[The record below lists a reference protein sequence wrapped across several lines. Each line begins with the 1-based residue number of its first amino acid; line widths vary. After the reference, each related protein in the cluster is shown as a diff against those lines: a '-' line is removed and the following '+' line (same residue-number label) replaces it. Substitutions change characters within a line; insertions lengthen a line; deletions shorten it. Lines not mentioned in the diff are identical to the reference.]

1 MGAKSLALFYVLP
14 YEVNFC
20 FVLFC
25 FFFQR
30 NR

>member
-1 MGAKSLALFYVLP
+1 MGAKSLAPFYVLP